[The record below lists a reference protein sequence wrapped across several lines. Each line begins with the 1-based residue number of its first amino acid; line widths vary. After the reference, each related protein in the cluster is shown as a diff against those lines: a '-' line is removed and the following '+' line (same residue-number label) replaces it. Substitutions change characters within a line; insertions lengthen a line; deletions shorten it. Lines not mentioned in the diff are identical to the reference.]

1 MEWVV
6 TKDENIGYSQNI
18 DGWIFQKCHME
29 VLGKNFRWM
38 EIDQNLKK
46 YWKKK
51 KADKTS
57 NDTHIE
63 VVSFKKTMYV

>member
-1 MEWVV
+1 MSGH
-6 TKDENIGYSQNI
+6 K
-18 DGWIFQKCHME
+18 GWKYRIFAE
-29 VLGKNFRWM
+29 YRWSDFSEM
-38 EIDQNLKK
+38 SYGSFGEKFSMNGNWSKLKEIL
-46 YWKKK
+46 KKK

>member
-1 MEWVV
+1 MSYGSFGE
-6 TKDENIGYSQNI
+6 KFSMNG
-18 DGWIFQKCHME
+18 
-29 VLGKNFRWM
+29 
-38 EIDQNLKK
+38 IDQNLKK